1 MYTVPPTNFSL
12 TLEENTIGRDFIVGD
27 LHGCYDEFDHFLKHL
42 VFDPWKDR
50 MIACGDLVDRG
61 PKSRECLNL
70 LHPTEK
76 PWMFSARGNHEQ
88 MAIESILHNRNT
100 DLWAMNGGKW
110 GVYGGHEE
118 RQALRSYI
126 EMIEPYLPYIVV
138 VGNGINRFNIVHAEF
153 TFAPDISD
161 EDIDNM
167 TFDEYRCESMLWG
180 RDIIQGHPAP
190 HSDALSTTYVGH
202 TPLDHVQKIGKQI
215 YIDGGIVFGDKLHI
229 IEHKT
234 QVVHTYD
241 KKTNR
246 YSHKLLNE
254 I

>member
-1 MYTVPPTNFSL
+1 MYAPSPTNFYQSFGEN
-12 TLEENTIGRDFIVGD
+12 LEGRDFIVSD
-27 LHGCYDEFDHFLKHL
+27 LHGCFDEFEHFLKHL

-50 MIACGDLVDRG
+50 MFSCGDLVDRG
-61 PKSRECLNL
+61 PKSRECLEL
-70 LHPTEK
+70 LDNA
-76 PWMFSARGNHEQ
+76 WFYSVRGNHEQ
-88 MAIESILHNRNT
+88 MMIWSVLHNRDT

-110 GVYGGHEE
+110 GVYGSHEE
-118 RQALRSYI
+118 RQELRNYV
-126 EMIEPYLPYIVV
+126 EMVEPYLPYIVT
-138 VGNGINRFNIVHAEF
+138 VGNGTNRFNIVHAEF

-161 EDIDNM
+161 ADIDTM

-180 RDIIQGHPAP
+180 RDIIQGHQAP

-202 TPLDHVQKIGKQI
+202 TPLADVQKIGKQT

-229 IEHKT
+229 VEHKS
-234 QVVHTYD
+234 QIVHTYD

-246 YSHKLLNE
+246 YSQKLLNE